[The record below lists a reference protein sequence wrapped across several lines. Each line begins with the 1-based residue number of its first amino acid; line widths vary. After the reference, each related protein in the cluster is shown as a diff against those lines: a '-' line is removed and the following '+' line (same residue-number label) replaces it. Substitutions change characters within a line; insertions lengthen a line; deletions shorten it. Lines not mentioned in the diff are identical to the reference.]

1 MLTKKNLE
9 SEIENLIGLNDMVK
23 SYEEIAASRIR
34 RTRDSVL
41 RNRTFVEEIHD
52 IYEQVIF
59 SYKNQVENLMKSKK
73 SKDPSKFS
81 FINKNGKTLY
91 VFISA
96 NTGLY
101 GNLIKRTFDLF
112 LKTSKDDAYD
122 IAIIGKLGLALWNES
137 KLKQK
142 YYYFDFPDQDVN
154 EKNLDEILKFII
166 NYQKTIVFYG
176 QFQNFLKQNATFSDI
191 SGNALTEKIANKETV
206 KFFFEPSLEK
216 ILEFFEKQ
224 IFASIFEQTIRE
236 SQLAKIAS
244 RLTSLDTASE
254 NIDKQLMTMT
264 YQKNRIAHGSQNKK
278 QLETFASSSLWG
290 KV

>member
-1 MLTKKNLE
+1 MITKEVLE
-9 SEIENLIGLNDMVK
+9 NEIANLIGLNDMVK

-41 RNRTFVEEIHD
+41 RDREFVNEIHD

-59 SYKNQVENLMKSKK
+59 SYKKQVEALMKSKK
-73 SKDPSKFS
+73 IKDPSKYA

-91 VFISA
+91 IFISA

-101 GNLIKRTFDLF
+101 GNLIKRTFELF
-112 LKTSKDDAYD
+112 LKTPKDENYD
-122 IAIIGKLGLALWNES
+122 IAIIGKLGLTLWKES
-137 KLKQK
+137 KLNQK
-142 YYYFDFPDQDVN
+142 YIYFDFPDQSVD
-154 EKNLDEILKFII
+154 EKGLEEILKFII
-166 NYQKTIVFYG
+166 SYQKTIVFYG
-176 QFQNFLKQNATFSDI
+176 EFQNFIKQNATFSDI
-191 SGNALTEKIANKETV
+191 SGHSLTEKIENREPV

-244 RLTSLDTASE
+244 RLTSLDSATE
-254 NIDKQLMTMT
+254 NIDKQLISMKN
-264 YQKNRIAHGSQNKK
+264 QKNRIAHQSQNRK
-278 QLETFASSSLWG
+278 QLETFSSSSLWG
-290 KV
+290 KT

>member
-1 MLTKKNLE
+1 MLTKKLLDN
-9 SEIENLIGLNDMVK
+9 EIENLVGLNDMVK

-41 RNRTFVEEIHD
+41 RNRTFVTEIQQ

-59 SYKNQVENLMKSKK
+59 SYKNQVESLMKSKK
-73 SKDPSKFS
+73 GKDPKKFS

-91 VFISA
+91 IFISA

-112 LKTSKDDAYD
+112 LKTPKDSEYD
-122 IAIIGKLGLALWNES
+122 IAIIGKLGLTLWNES

-142 YYYFDFPDQDVN
+142 YYYFDFPDQNVD
-154 EKNLDEILKFII
+154 EKVLEEILKFII
-166 NYQKTIVFYG
+166 TYQKTIVFYG
-176 QFQNFLKQNATFSDI
+176 EFQNFIKQNATFSDI
-191 SGNALTEKIANKETV
+191 SGNALTEKVINQQAV

-224 IFASIFEQTIRE
+224 IFASIFEQTVRE

-254 NIDKQLMTMT
+254 NIDKQLINMTN
-264 YQKNRIAHGSQNKK
+264 QKNRITRSSQNKK
-278 QLETFASSSLWG
+278 QLETFSSSVLWG
-290 KV
+290 KI

>member
-1 MLTKKNLE
+1 MITKEVLE
-9 SEIENLIGLNDMVK
+9 NEIANLIGLNDMVK

-41 RNRTFVEEIHD
+41 RDREFVNEIHD

-59 SYKNQVENLMKSKK
+59 SYKKQVEALMKSKK
-73 SKDPSKFS
+73 IKDPSKYA

-91 VFISA
+91 IFISA

-101 GNLIKRTFDLF
+101 GNLIKRTFELF
-112 LKTSKDDAYD
+112 LKTPKDENYD
-122 IAIIGKLGLALWNES
+122 IAIIGKLGLTLWKES
-137 KLKQK
+137 KLNQK
-142 YYYFDFPDQDVN
+142 YIYFDFPDQSVD
-154 EKNLDEILKFII
+154 EKGLEEILKFII
-166 NYQKTIVFYG
+166 SYQKTIVFYG
-176 QFQNFLKQNATFSDI
+176 EFQNFIKQNATFSDI
-191 SGNALTEKIANKETV
+191 SGHALTEKIENREPV

-244 RLTSLDTASE
+244 RLTSLDSATE
-254 NIDKQLMTMT
+254 NIDKQLISMKN
-264 YQKNRIAHGSQNKK
+264 QKNRIAHQSQNRK
-278 QLETFASSSLWG
+278 QLETFSSSSLWG
-290 KV
+290 KT